1 MARKSKRSHA
11 AGKRAIFHLITTA
24 EVDLQAERARA
35 RRARRNRRWVR
46 QRKALPRWWVVTL
59 RSGVKVLFE
68 GDELGAVAVGITGE
82 GPFNFAAAH
91 QLAWG
96 GVK

>member
-1 MARKSKRSHA
+1 MARKSKGSRA
-11 AGKRAIFHLITTA
+11 VGKGAIFHLITTA
-24 EVDLQAERARA
+24 EVDLQTERARA
-35 RRARRNRRWVR
+35 RRARRNCRWVR

-59 RSGVKVLFE
+59 RSGVKTLFE
-68 GDELGAVAVGITGE
+68 GDELDVAAIGITGE

-96 GVK
+96 AVK